1 MNNSFSQILTT
12 IDDRM
17 PADGG
22 TGTRRMPADGGTGT
36 RRMPA
41 DGGTGTR

>member
-1 MNNSFSQILTT
+1 MNNSFSHLQSV

-22 TGTRRMPADGGTGT
+22 SGTRRMPADGGSGT

-41 DGGTGTR
+41 DGGSGTR